1 MRSRSIIPRWISAAQ
16 RTASMTLANSANKP
30 SPVFYGTALVLPDL
44 RIDQLRDMRPEALV
58 RACLVRAH
66 QARVAR
72 HIGGEDRGQTA
83 GRGHCLTRNAR
94 FSALR
99 LTQICGPHFF

>member
-72 HIGGEDRGQTA
+72 DVGRQNRSQTPLDPFLRHDAVHTKETRGY
-83 GRGHCLTRNAR
+83 GRGA
-94 FSALR
+94 
-99 LTQICGPHFF
+99 CGR